1 MFEYRNNKIRKSP
14 SSTSCRTS
22 ISMISFPSHTVSLA
36 RDEIVAL
43 FLRHFWILIRYR
55 FLSQKRK
62 EAIKRFVVK
71 IKSLS
76 SLSSTR
82 SFFFLSFF
90 HNLLFSDTISYL
102 NVRYQNFEIDSFV
115 SKEYFQ
121 LGDKIWSND
130 YVGCSRINDY
140 KNNSCDP

>member
-22 ISMISFPSHTVSLA
+22 ISMISFPSHTVPLA

-71 IKSLS
+71 INL
-76 SLSSTR
+76 LR
-82 SFFFLSFF
+82 VGLFFFFSFF
-90 HNLLFSDTISYL
+90 HNLLFYDTISYL

-130 YVGCSRINDY
+130 YIGCSRINDY